1 MLIPVE
7 ALYVR
12 RVRLM
17 ADVSAA
23 AMSDTVHKEEL
34 AEFHVMHLFFFYTR
48 YVRKRGNPTTRM
60 DGSIH

>member
-34 AEFHVMHLFFFYTR
+34 AEFQMISFFELSNR
-48 YVRKRGNPTTRM
+48 SKRA
-60 DGSIH
+60 S